1 MRISP
6 VRWLIAGAALALFL
20 LVFYLSGW
28 VGPTESL
35 DIRVLTSLWTNG
47 TPRLLW
53 IVSVPWL
60 ILCSIIVIAIG
71 IRRGRA
77 MDGLRAFA
85 LLAVCNVLGQLLK
98 KVVLHRDSIVL
109 MVDNTY
115 PSGHMIA
122 FASVALALRIVLP
135 RRMRGV
141 FTVIAALVLC
151 VVAFELVHYGWHR
164 PSDVIGSLLLVTAV
178 GVLGGGSSHQG
189 DDDSAGEGRD
199 RPEPILPPG

>member
-6 VRWLIAGAALALFL
+6 VRWLIAGVSLALFL

-28 VGPTESL
+28 VGLTESL
-35 DIRVLTSLWTNG
+35 DIRLLTSLRTNG
-47 TPRLLW
+47 NPALLW

-71 IRRGRA
+71 IRRDRA

-85 LLAVCNVLGQLLK
+85 LLAICNVLGQVLK

-109 MVDNTY
+109 TVDNTY

-122 FASVALALRIVLP
+122 FASVALAFWIVLP
-135 RRMRGV
+135 HRMRRV
-141 FTVIAALVLC
+141 YTVIAALVLC
-151 VVAFELVHYGWHR
+151 VVAFELVHFGWHR

-178 GVLGGGSSHQG
+178 GALGGA
-189 DDDSAGEGRD
+189 DRTRD
-199 RPEPILPPG
+199 EDASEQRARPILPSGA

>member
-6 VRWLIAGAALALFL
+6 VRWLIAGVSLALFL

-28 VGPTESL
+28 VVPTESL
-35 DIRVLTSLWTNG
+35 DIRLLTSLWTNG
-47 TPRLLW
+47 RPALLW

-60 ILCSIIVIAIG
+60 ILCSIIVITIG
-71 IRRGRA
+71 IRRDRA

-85 LLAVCNVLGQLLK
+85 LLAICNALGQVLK

-109 MVDNTY
+109 TVDNTY

-135 RRMRGV
+135 RRMRRT
-141 FTVIAALVLC
+141 FTVIASLVLC

-178 GVLGGGSSHQG
+178 GALGGGTRG
-189 DDDSAGEGRD
+189 TEDDDRRAAV
-199 RPEPILPPG
+199 LPPGA

>member
-6 VRWLIAGAALALFL
+6 VRWLIAGVSLSLFL

-35 DIRVLTSLWTNG
+35 DIRLLTSLRTDGN
-47 TPRLLW
+47 PALLW

-60 ILCSIIVIAIG
+60 ILCSIVVIAIG

-85 LLAVCNVLGQLLK
+85 LLALCNVLGQLLK

-135 RRMRGV
+135 RRMRRA
-141 FTVIAALVLC
+141 FTVIAAIVLC
-151 VVAFELVHYGWHR
+151 LVAFELVYYGWHR

-178 GVLGGGSSHQG
+178 GVLGGGPRG
-189 DDDSAGEGRD
+189 TADDD
-199 RPEPILPPG
+199 RPEPILPPGA

>member
-6 VRWLIAGAALALFL
+6 VRWLIAGVSLALFL

-35 DIRVLTSLWTNG
+35 DIRMLTSLRTDGN
-47 TPRLLW
+47 PALLW

-60 ILCSIIVIAIG
+60 ILCSIVVIAIG

-85 LLAVCNVLGQLLK
+85 LLALCNVLGQVLK

-135 RRMRGV
+135 RRMRRA
-141 FTVIAALVLC
+141 FTVIAAIVLC
-151 VVAFELVHYGWHR
+151 LVAFELVYYGWHR

-178 GVLGGGSSHQG
+178 GVLGGGSRG
-189 DDDSAGEGRD
+189 TEDED
-199 RPEPILPPG
+199 RPEPVLPPGA